1 MGLIRIPTPGFNK
14 RTNAPQPSNTRY
26 ININYGGLNYCVV
39 RDQSNGFVLPNCTGY
54 CWGRALE
61 TTKSTE
67 VDLSNNQGSVWF
79 SQNKQKWDN
88 GTGGYPYLDFI
99 NKEVSLP
106 GGVKQSGL
114 SSSDMLK
121 LMNLFVMP
129 GNIICYGEGFSPSTG
144 YTYDENGHVQTIE
157 EIWADADSMDAYN
170 RNNFIGMIVGT
181 ITLTAATAYLSYLI
195 MGAINPLIGK
205 FVFWLYKNES
215 INIFLNVVKNLGF
228 KAALKLLTGTPFF
241 DLLDALPDEQFAKVW
256 QAISNYQFYGYYPL
270 YIALSVLL
278 GVIIGGA
285 TLSQVLQGMEVI
297 YLPAYKVSESFYS
310 GDTADH
316 AAWETNFVN
325 LQSEISSLSPTVQG
339 IIMVPPKLDNINHTK
354 SNFPWETISEY
365 Y

>member
-1 MGLIRIPTPGFNK
+1 MSTLKRTAWPGFSTRISEPKRSNILYTNVNYGGFNK
-14 RTNAPQPSNTRY
+14 CIA
-26 ININYGGLNYCVV
+26 
-39 RDQSNGFVLPNCTGY
+39 RDTSNGFVLPNCTGY

-61 TTKSTE
+61 TTKSTS

-88 GTGGYPYLDFI
+88 GTGGYPYLDFL

-114 SSSDMLK
+114 SASDMLK
-121 LMNLFVMP
+121 LMTIFVMP

-157 EIWADADSMDAYN
+157 EIWADVDAANKYKYN
-170 RNNFIGMIVGT
+170 AMVGTIVGT
-181 ITLTAATAYLSYLI
+181 VALTVATGFLADFI
-195 MGAINPLIGK
+195 VGALDPLISK
-205 FVFWLYKNES
+205 FVMWLMGHGKIQEFVT
-215 INIFLNVVKNLGF
+215 IARTLGS
-228 KAALKLLTGTPFF
+228 KGVLKMLAGTPFDTLIKGMTNDQFSYMLGIMIFYKF
-241 DLLDALPDEQFAKVW
+241 D
-256 QAISNYQFYGYYPL
+256 GYYL
-270 YIALSVLL
+270 YTALSVLL
-278 GVIIGGA
+278 GVTIGGL
-285 TLSQVLQGMEVI
+285 TLSQVLQGIDVI
-297 YLPAYKVSESFYS
+297 YLPSFKVSESFYS

-325 LQSEISSLSPTVQG
+325 LQSEISSLSPVVQG
-339 IIMVPPKLDNINHTK
+339 IIMIPPKLDKINNTK

>member
-1 MGLIRIPTPGFNK
+1 MAIERIPTPGFNK
-14 RTNAPQPSNTRY
+14 RTSAPQPTNNRY
-26 ININYGGLNYCVV
+26 INVNYGGLNYCVV

-61 TTKSTE
+61 TTKSTR

-106 GGVKQSGL
+106 GGVKQTGL
-114 SSSDMLK
+114 STSDMLK
-121 LMNLFVMP
+121 LMTIFVMP

-157 EIWADADSMDAYN
+157 ELWADADSMDAYN

-181 ITLTAATAYLSYLI
+181 ITLSAATAYLSSLLV
-195 MGAINPLIGK
+195 GLVKPLIAD
-205 FVFWLYKNES
+205 FVYLLIPEKLRN
-215 INIFLNVVKNLGF
+215 FLAIAKNLGLG
-228 KAALKLLTGTPFF
+228 AARKYLSGAPLLELSKTLTDAELTKLIDVVMHYDNTGSI
-241 DLLDALPDEQFAKVW
+241 LIFA
-256 QAISNYQFYGYYPL
+256 I
-270 YIALSVLL
+270 SVLL
-278 GVIIGGA
+278 GVIVGGL
-285 TLSQVLQGMEVI
+285 TLSQLLQGMELV
-297 YLPAYKVSESFYS
+297 YSPVFKVSESFYS
-310 GDTADH
+310 GNTQDH
-316 AAWETNFVN
+316 NAWETNFVN
-325 LQSEISSLSPTVQG
+325 LQSEISSLSPVVQG
-339 IIMVPPKLDNINHTK
+339 IIMIPPKLDKINNTK